1 MNCSKCGLQ
10 VVPNQR
16 FCRSCGATLQ
26 LITKPLAELATISD
40 REKTPAIIF
49 KDEQQP
55 VNNFAGWGFIIMFIG
70 VAIGVIG
77 KMLMHEEI
85 VTVVGVLLTLVG
97 MFLTV
102 YPYLSPPRRRKSEIS
117 SSSQPEVETPS
128 QPINYLTQ
136 GSVIE
141 YVPSI
146 TERTTGLL
154 KKSAAARPNSRH
166 GRLVHEEKS
175 ATDTHG

>member
-1 MNCSKCGLQ
+1 MHCSKCGLP
-10 VVPNQR
+10 VVPDQK

-26 LITKPLAELATISD
+26 VITQPLAELATISD
-40 REKTPAIIF
+40 HETTPAIIF
-49 KDEQQP
+49 KNERQP
-55 VNNFAGWGFIIMFIG
+55 VSNIAGWGFIIMFIG

-102 YPYLSPPRRRKSEIS
+102 YPYLLPSRSRKNEFS
-117 SSSQPEVETPS
+117 SSSQPEVETQS
-128 QPINYLTQ
+128 QPTNYLTQ
-136 GSVIE
+136 GSIIE

-154 KKSAAARPNSRH
+154 KKSAATRPRQKEDGGSE
-166 GRLVHEEKS
+166 V
-175 ATDTHG
+175 